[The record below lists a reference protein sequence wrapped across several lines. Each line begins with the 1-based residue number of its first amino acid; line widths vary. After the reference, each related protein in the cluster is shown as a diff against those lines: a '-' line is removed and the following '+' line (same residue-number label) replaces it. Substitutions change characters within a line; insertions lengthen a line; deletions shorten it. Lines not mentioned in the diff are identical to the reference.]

1 LGIFEPTSVIFSH
14 SSFSSAKQITILSL
28 SLSLSKMEKHNTMT
42 SPPSQTA
49 TTIVTF
55 RELVRRLTGSSAVSE
70 ELPVNPTSNLFLKA
84 FPHGGLT
91 GPRWSPYTNQGT
103 AGMRKLEPDTP
114 VQTPPSN
121 REPDPKKN
129 KKIKIELFPGN
140 VRKPVGSNVIKRE

>member
-1 LGIFEPTSVIFSH
+1 LGILNQLQL
-14 SSFSSAKQITILSL
+14 SSLVLLFLLRNKSPFSL
-28 SLSLSKMEKHNTMT
+28 SLSLSKMEKLNTMT

-55 RELVRRLTGSSAVSE
+55 RELVRRLTVSSADSE
-70 ELPVNPTSNLFLKA
+70 ELPVNPTSKLFLKA

-114 VQTPPSN
+114 VQTPPSS
-121 REPDPKKN
+121 REPDPKK
-129 KKIKIELFPGN
+129 KKKFQLFPGN